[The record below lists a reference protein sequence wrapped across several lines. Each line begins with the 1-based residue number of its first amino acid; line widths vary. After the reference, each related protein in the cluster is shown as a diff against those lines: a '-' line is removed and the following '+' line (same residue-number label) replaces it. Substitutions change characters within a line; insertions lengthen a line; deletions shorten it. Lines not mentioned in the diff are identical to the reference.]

1 MKKLTLT
8 QFCKASHIDASLI
21 RSVVRQI
28 GGWKEF
34 TERAQD
40 VTNHGAS
47 GGFSGFTYYSD
58 TVSFTKRNKKAI
70 VTFCE
75 NFASD
80 LGDGGIIEFIT
91 GFQCMKNYKQSEVAS
106 GLYDS
111 RSDFKTTVYNALAW
125 LMLEEI
131 SRSYCDI
138 TGTY

>member
-1 MKKLTLT
+1 MKKITLT
-8 QFCKASHIDASLI
+8 QFCKASHINTSLV

-28 GGWKEF
+28 GGWQEF

-47 GGFSGFTYYSD
+47 GGFTGFTYYSD

-80 LGDGGIIEFIT
+80 LGEKGIIEFIA
-91 GFQCMKNYKQSEVAS
+91 GFQCMRNYSQSEVAC
-106 GLYDS
+106 GLYNP
-111 RSDFKTTVYNALAW
+111 RSDNKTTVYNALAW
-125 LMLEEI
+125 LMLEEV

-138 TGTY
+138 TGVY

>member
-21 RSVVRQI
+21 RSVIRQI
-28 GGWKEF
+28 GGWGYF
-34 TERAQD
+34 TECAEN
-40 VTNHGAS
+40 VSSYGAA

-80 LGDGGIIEFIT
+80 LGEKGIIEFIA
-91 GFQCMKNYKQSEVAS
+91 GFQCMRNYSQSEVAS
-106 GLYDS
+106 CLYNP
-111 RSDFKTTVYNALAW
+111 RSENKTTVYNALAW
-125 LMLEEI
+125 LMLEEV

-138 TGTY
+138 TGAY